1 MRFNLRVAL
10 IVGLLVC
17 FQTARGVSN
26 NFPRPVVS
34 GPTILKRTIYVSVYR
49 FLRYWPNP
57 AAAEPQ
63 YNTWSWVPRVS
74 FELLGPVPGGSQWIV
89 DFQMPDGKP
98 WISYKC
104 QTDELG
110 DDVAGEVKTPTSDDD
125 EKKAITQT
133 GLFPFKIHLKNALAG
148 TDTVMF
154 EGKAKVGT
162 YAPDQSIPEYKGKR
176 EFFVEQDWRL
186 PMGIIWLNPRVD
198 ENVPALSVTMWFRGA
213 KSGSRIEAFL
223 IHNGQPVATIN
234 SSGDNYEG
242 DISTGVGDPQ
252 GTWGRFTFTFMK
264 VRGYNKDTSANSYAA
279 MYFLDK
285 NPGDYEIRVLREGK
299 LARVAKF
306 TVGAD
311 GWPSDNGIAA
321 NNKMGGIRK
330 VLPVQVIA
338 DQDLGYNRDSW
349 KTDMLYGNPLAG
361 FTAP

>member
-1 MRFNLRVAL
+1 MTRRVAL
-10 IVGLLVC
+10 VLCLLSLIQ
-17 FQTARGVSN
+17 FGAGKSTGA
-26 NFPRPVVS
+26 PRSVA
-34 GPTILKRTIYVSVYR
+34 GNPTILKRTIYVSAYR

-57 AAAEPQ
+57 AAKEPQ

-89 DFQMPDGKP
+89 EFQMPDGKP
-98 WISYKC
+98 WLNYKC
-104 QTDELG
+104 QTDELE
-110 DDVAGEVKTPTSDDD
+110 DDVQGEVKTPTSDDD

-154 EGKAKVGT
+154 EGKAKVAT
-162 YAPDQSIPEYKGKR
+162 YAPDQNIPEYKGKH

-213 KSGSRIEAFL
+213 RSASKLEAFL
-223 IHNGQPVATIN
+223 IHNGQPVATVD
-234 SSGDNYEG
+234 SSGNNYEG
-242 DISTGVGDPQ
+242 GIATGVGDPQ
-252 GTWGRFTFTFMK
+252 GTWARFTFTFAK

-306 TVGAD
+306 TVGND
-311 GWPSDNGIAA
+311 GWPSDDNVAA
-321 NNKMGGIRK
+321 NNKMGGIRR

-338 DQDLGYNRDSW
+338 DQDPGYNRDSW
-349 KTDMLYGNPLAG
+349 KTDTLYGNLLNG
-361 FTAP
+361 FVAP